1 MFIKLLFNY
10 HSSQFSLF
18 YGHLFHQIILPG
30 WLLHCGFPWIFSST
44 WRVHSRAT
52 IHLSQLC
59 KSSKRILIVYCVLC
73 YSKTRFQYF
82 FDSFEEVLISDKHYL
97 TRRRFALLFSLIMY
111 FQNNRRTTLLKP
123 FWFLL
128 HFRGLS
134 YTGFHVLHEFG
145 LCPSVRSVSTFLNY
159 RSELDL
165 HSPFQNVR
173 WMDNLRHQLKVWFLL
188 MLELIGQLFVLFRIN
203 LSPLTVGF
211 CGRFPFEAPNCPFF
225 RNWP

>member
-1 MFIKLLFNY
+1 MEFPHF
-10 HSSQFSLF
+10 
-18 YGHLFHQIILPG
+18 LPG
-30 WLLHCGFPWIFSST
+30 WLLHCGFPWIFSSTT

-59 KSSKRILIVYCVLC
+59 KSSKRIFIVYCVLC
-73 YSKTRFQYF
+73 NSKTRFQYL
-82 FDSFEEVLISDKHYL
+82 FDSFEEVLISDKYYL
-97 TRRRFALLFSLIMY
+97 TRRCFALLFSLIIY

-123 FWFLL
+123 IWFLL

-134 YTGFHVLHEFG
+134 YTGFHVLHRFG

-173 WMDNLRHQLKVWFLL
+173 WMDNLRHQLNGVVPADARIDWTVVCSVSYQSVSPCGWILWQIPFRSTKLS
-188 MLELIGQLFVLFRIN
+188 LF
-203 LSPLTVGF
+203 P
-211 CGRFPFEAPNCPFF
+211 
-225 RNWP
+225 